1 MQLVVLAQP
10 IKFLIIG
17 VVVHGAVPVGDAN
30 AHFLSYL
37 LHHSTYV
44 KMRDPLYNFI
54 VFSARFIS

>member
-17 VVVHGAVPVGDAN
+17 VAVHGAGPGVDAN
-30 AHFLSYL
+30 AQFLSYL

-44 KMRDPLYNFI
+44 TMKDPLYNFI